1 MRKSTSMKRNRGD
14 CEIATSTELRRRI
27 AVLYR
32 GPSAQETKIFF
43 IDGGE
48 DEALTASQ
56 WKAVRAWEKAHPWGR
71 AHVIICEYV

>member
-1 MRKSTSMKRNRGD
+1 MVTAAD
-14 CEIATSTELRRRI
+14 CRRR
-27 AVLYR
+27 LEGLER